1 MTERAPLRKGG
12 VNGNERA
19 VRSAVQLTESAAIR
33 GAAEEMRAEGMP
45 PDALWPRPPS
55 ARERSESSA
64 EAAQTKKKSRQEAR
78 LRKSFR
84 DAEARGG
91 RDLCRSAMAPQG
103 A

>member
-1 MTERAPLRKGG
+1 MEKSARCGAPSSLRKALQSGARPKKCAQRVCPPTRCG
-12 VNGNERA
+12 RA
-19 VRSAVQLTESAAIR
+19 RRAR
-33 GAAEEMRAEGMP
+33 GK
-45 PDALWPRPPS
+45 D
-55 ARERSESSA
+55 REAPQR
-64 EAAQTKKKSRQEAR
+64 QRKRKKKSRQEAR